1 MANEADGATPL
12 IIMIAM
18 PTRGQVELPTVR
30 SLIALTQEF
39 QHHGL
44 PFAFETYG
52 AANLVINRNH
62 LMSKFLAHKQF
73 SHMLMLDSDME
84 FTPEAVWRL
93 VAFGGDFV
101 SASYP
106 QKYYNWDLL
115 RQLIEAETAL
125 PEAERSP
132 MEQLVSRSMTYNHQL
147 RDYDNTDWYPE
158 HQDGFISIPAGG
170 QGLTLLSRKVP
181 ETMVERGVVTN
192 YPDMSLI
199 PAHADM
205 EYYDF
210 FGHLPTPSGRLF
222 LHEDQSFSLRWV
234 RGCGGTIWLDYQ
246 TEIRHAGLHTFE
258 GRYSDKLQDDF
269 PSLEV

>member
-1 MANEADGATPL
+1 MANEVDGATPL

-84 FTPEAVWRL
+84 FTPAAVWRL

-115 RQLIEAETAL
+115 RQRIAADTAL
-125 PEAERSP
+125 PEAERSA
-132 MEQLVSRSMTYNHQL
+132 MTM
-147 RDYDNTDWYPE
+147 
-158 HQDGFISIPAGG
+158 AGRRRCG
-170 QGLTLLSRKVP
+170 RRRWNWCARATPTSARRWRP
-181 ETMVERGVVTN
+181 RRWPSVTASCSA
-192 YPDMSLI
+192 PRRC
-199 PAHADM
+199 A
-205 EYYDF
+205 
-210 FGHLPTPSGRLF
+210 SG
-222 LHEDQSFSLRWV
+222 
-234 RGCGGTIWLDYQ
+234 
-246 TEIRHAGLHTFE
+246 
-258 GRYSDKLQDDF
+258 
-269 PSLEV
+269 

>member
-1 MANEADGATPL
+1 MANEAGDATPL

-18 PTRGQVELPTVR
+18 PTRGQVELATVR

-39 QHHGL
+39 QRHGL

-62 LMSKFLAHKQF
+62 LMSRFLAEKDF

-84 FTPEAVWRL
+84 FSPETVWRL
-93 VAFGGDFV
+93 IAFGDDFV
-101 SASYP
+101 SAAYP

-115 RQLIEAETAL
+115 RHLVEAELAL
-125 PEAERSP
+125 PEENRSS

-147 RDYDNTDWYPE
+147 RDYDNVEWQPE
-158 HQDGFISIPAGG
+158 QRDGFISIPAAG
-170 QGLTLLSRKVP
+170 QGLTVLSRKVP
-181 ETMVERGVVTN
+181 EMIVERGAVTK

-199 PAHADM
+199 PAHHGM

-210 FGHLPTPSGRLF
+210 FGHLPTPDGRLF
-222 LHEDQSFSLRWV
+222 LHEDQSFSMRWV
-234 RGCGGTIWLDYQ
+234 RGCGGTIWLDCE
-246 TEIRHAGLHTFE
+246 TGIRHAGSHTFE
-258 GRYSDKLQDDF
+258 GRYSDRLKDDF
-269 PSLEV
+269 PALED